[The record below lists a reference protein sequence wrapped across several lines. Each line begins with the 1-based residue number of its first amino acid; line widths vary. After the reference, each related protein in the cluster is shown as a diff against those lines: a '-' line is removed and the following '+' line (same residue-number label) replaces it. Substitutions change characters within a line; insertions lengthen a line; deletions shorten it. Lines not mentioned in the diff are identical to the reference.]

1 MTLIKMQS
9 PNKTLK
15 GHTLLLVVQKA
26 PSPESL
32 ARIQSIFSDLRIQV
46 HELSS
51 KEQAGALE
59 KAWKHASIVQ
69 TGVKLPTIEEAPK
82 LQFVQITSA
91 GANAILDKPI
101 FKDTDIA
108 FCTANGVH
116 GCVYSQI
123 HGLRRYH

>member
-1 MTLIKMQS
+1 MTLIKMQP

-15 GHTLLLVVQKA
+15 GHKLLLVVQKA
-26 PSPESL
+26 PPPESL
-32 ARIQSIFSDLRIQV
+32 ARIQSLFSDLRIQV

-51 KEQAGALE
+51 EEQAGELE
-59 KAWKHASIVQ
+59 KAWNDASIVQ
-69 TGVKLPTIEEAPK
+69 TDVKLPTIEQAPK

-116 GCVYSQI
+116 GYV
-123 HGLRRYH
+123 